1 MIPSRRELYRSH
13 NGDSWFLARDPS
25 DGHVFILHEPN
36 LPSGGHR
43 SQIEI
48 GDFLRAG
55 GNSAE
60 HQALLRLIGTLV
72 EPALQSPDMLSA
84 AATGDG
90 PRSPGSTAAAKAM
103 AEAGL
108 DKALAKSRAPE
119 PVKQSRKKQLTKM
132 PKELR
137 GKDNSGG

>member
-60 HQALLRLIGTLV
+60 HQAL
-72 EPALQSPDMLSA
+72 
-84 AATGDG
+84 
-90 PRSPGSTAAAKAM
+90 
-103 AEAGL
+103 
-108 DKALAKSRAPE
+108 
-119 PVKQSRKKQLTKM
+119 VKQSRKKQLTKV
-132 PKELR
+132 PRELR